1 MKLSSK
7 IRSESDRCSEDRFS
21 VLVVEDEV
29 IIRLML
35 SQSLRDVG
43 YNVIETSN
51 ADEALIVFEA
61 TLPDIIVTDVRMPG
75 AVDGMGL
82 CATVRTYYP
91 ELPVIIVSAHLD
103 TNAAEIDPHTQFLPK
118 PYSVVDL
125 VEVIQTR
132 LTACA

>member
-7 IRSESDRCSEDRFS
+7 VRSESDRWSKNRSS

-75 AVDGMGL
+75 SVDGMGL

-103 TNAAEIDPHTQFLPK
+103 TNVAETDPHTQFLPK
-118 PYSVVDL
+118 PYSVVEI

-132 LTACA
+132 LTACP